1 MTDQDGENETIRRF
15 GHHESLIAGY
25 RHWMVLLRTHQTT
38 LGAVILAARG
48 EAKSFA
54 ALQVGAHAELAA
66 VTADVEATLKHL
78 FDYRKINYLMLMM
91 VDPHVHFHVLPRY
104 DGAREFAGEV
114 FTDRGRPRQP
124 DLADGPTLALE
135 PLHRLRDH
143 VKSAWPPSRL

>member
-1 MTDQDGENETIRRF
+1 MTDQDGENETIRQF
-15 GHHESLIAGY
+15 GHPESLIAGY

-54 ALQVGAHAELAA
+54 ALPVGAHAELAA
-66 VTADVEATLKHL
+66 VTADVEATLKRL

-104 DGAREFAGEV
+104 DGEREFAGEV
-114 FTDRGRPRQP
+114 FTDRGWPRQP

-135 PLHRLRDH
+135 PLQRLRDH